1 MSKFMRIS
9 AEADPDAELR
19 YTSNIYYIYISD
31 AIKNQQ
37 SELVTVCAP
46 DDLKMRPII
55 AGPAS
60 PTHRLSHF
68 LDILMRPLIKGVQAY
83 VRDTSRHPIKAPRDC
98 SR

>member
-1 MSKFMRIS
+1 M
-9 AEADPDAELR
+9 
-19 YTSNIYYIYISD
+19 D

-37 SELVTVCAP
+37 SELVTVCAS

-68 LDILMRPLIKGVQAY
+68 LDILLRPLIKGVQAY
-83 VRDTSRHPIKAPRDC
+83 VRDTSDILSKLPKTAADNVQLATFDVENLYGNISNNLGMRAIEF
-98 SR
+98 